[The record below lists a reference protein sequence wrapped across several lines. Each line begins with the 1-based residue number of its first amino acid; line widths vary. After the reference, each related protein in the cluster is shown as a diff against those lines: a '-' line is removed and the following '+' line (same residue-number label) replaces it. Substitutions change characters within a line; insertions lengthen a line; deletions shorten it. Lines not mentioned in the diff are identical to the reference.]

1 MLRFKNVYLIPVIT
15 FISLLVAL
23 YLEEDIL
30 GGGKEDYEYHIKY
43 FLEFSDN
50 FYKAFIEF
58 GSNQESSSVR
68 NSPIFYMIFSIFLKI
83 GISLESLKLINLLI
97 MVPFFIF
104 FFKCLEIKYSQID
117 LETKLILFSILF
129 LSPTI
134 RTLLIFPYLLLWALC
149 FFLISIYFFL
159 SFEKT
164 KNFNEKINFACFN
177 LIFLAISAYFTPN
190 FSVFFI
196 FFTYRFFLFYRF
208 KKEIFIIILSNIILA
223 LPAIYFIISKDYYLF
238 NSTVGDVENYIKYNL
253 SNKIIIISS
262 MCFLFFLPYIKFKKL
277 IYKMSQNFKLD
288 NIFFILSFFICIN
301 LYFYNFDLGP
311 NNSGGGLFYHLS
323 QLIFNNSLIL
333 FLIFIFCL
341 YLFKHVELY
350 NLNNILIF
358 FILVFYNLQ
367 FTIYYKY
374 FDPLIFFIFLFM
386 IKFKKNENF
395 NIKKI
400 SKKYYLLYLIFLSLN
415 FSKQFL
421 VY

>member
-43 FLEFSDN
+43 FLGFSDN

-83 GISLESLKLINLLI
+83 GISLEGLKLINLLI

-134 RTLLIFPYLLLWALC
+134 RTLLIWPYPLLWALC

-262 MCFLFFLPYIKFKKL
+262 MCFLFFLPYIKFKEL

-374 FDPLIFFIFLFM
+374 FDPLIFFIFLFI

>member
-134 RTLLIFPYLLLWALC
+134 RTLLIWPYPLLWALC

>member
-134 RTLLIFPYLLLWALC
+134 RTLLIWPYPLLWALC

-159 SFEKT
+159 SFKKN

-333 FLIFIFCL
+333 FLIFFFCL

>member
-134 RTLLIFPYLLLWALC
+134 RTLLIWPYPLLWALC

-262 MCFLFFLPYIKFKKL
+262 MCFLFFLPYIKFKEL

-395 NIKKI
+395 NIKKV

>member
-23 YLEEDIL
+23 YLEEDTL

-83 GISLESLKLINLLI
+83 GISLEGLKLINLLI

-117 LETKLILFSILF
+117 LETKLIFFSILF

-134 RTLLIFPYLLLWALC
+134 RTLLIWPYPLLWALC

-238 NSTVGDVENYIKYNL
+238 NSTVGGVENYIKYNL

-262 MCFLFFLPYIKFKKL
+262 MCFLFFLPYVKFKEL
-277 IYKMSQNFKLD
+277 IHKMSQNFKLD

>member
-23 YLEEDIL
+23 YLEEDTL

-83 GISLESLKLINLLI
+83 GISLEGLKLINLLI

-117 LETKLILFSILF
+117 LETKLIFFSILF

-134 RTLLIFPYLLLWALC
+134 RTLLIWPYPLLWALC

-196 FFTYRFFLFYRF
+196 
-208 KKEIFIIILSNIILA
+208 
-223 LPAIYFIISKDYYLF
+223 YF
-238 NSTVGDVENYIKYNL
+238 
-253 SNKIIIISS
+253 
-262 MCFLFFLPYIKFKKL
+262 
-277 IYKMSQNFKLD
+277 
-288 NIFFILSFFICIN
+288 
-301 LYFYNFDLGP
+301 
-311 NNSGGGLFYHLS
+311 
-323 QLIFNNSLIL
+323 
-333 FLIFIFCL
+333 
-341 YLFKHVELY
+341 
-350 NLNNILIF
+350 
-358 FILVFYNLQ
+358 
-367 FTIYYKY
+367 
-374 FDPLIFFIFLFM
+374 
-386 IKFKKNENF
+386 
-395 NIKKI
+395 
-400 SKKYYLLYLIFLSLN
+400 
-415 FSKQFL
+415 
-421 VY
+421 

>member
-1 MLRFKNVYLIPVIT
+1 
-15 FISLLVAL
+15 
-23 YLEEDIL
+23 
-30 GGGKEDYEYHIKY
+30 
-43 FLEFSDN
+43 LEFSDN

-134 RTLLIFPYLLLWALC
+134 RTLLIWPYPLLWALC

-262 MCFLFFLPYIKFKKL
+262 MCFLFFLPYIKFKEL

>member
-43 FLEFSDN
+43 FLGFSDN

-83 GISLESLKLINLLI
+83 GISLEGLKLINLLI

-134 RTLLIFPYLLLWALC
+134 RTLLIWPYPLLWALC

-262 MCFLFFLPYIKFKKL
+262 MCFLFFLPYIKFKEL

>member
-1 MLRFKNVYLIPVIT
+1 
-15 FISLLVAL
+15 
-23 YLEEDIL
+23 
-30 GGGKEDYEYHIKY
+30 
-43 FLEFSDN
+43 
-50 FYKAFIEF
+50 
-58 GSNQESSSVR
+58 
-68 NSPIFYMIFSIFLKI
+68 
-83 GISLESLKLINLLI
+83 
-97 MVPFFIF
+97 
-104 FFKCLEIKYSQID
+104 
-117 LETKLILFSILF
+117 
-129 LSPTI
+129 
-134 RTLLIFPYLLLWALC
+134 
-149 FFLISIYFFL
+149 
-159 SFEKT
+159 
-164 KNFNEKINFACFN
+164 
-177 LIFLAISAYFTPN
+177 
-190 FSVFFI
+190 
-196 FFTYRFFLFYRF
+196 
-208 KKEIFIIILSNIILA
+208 
-223 LPAIYFIISKDYYLF
+223 
-238 NSTVGDVENYIKYNL
+238 
-253 SNKIIIISS
+253 
-262 MCFLFFLPYIKFKKL
+262 MCFLFFLPYIKFKEL

-350 NLNNILIF
+350 NFNNILIF

>member
-134 RTLLIFPYLLLWALC
+134 RTLLIWPYPLLWALC

-262 MCFLFFLPYIKFKKL
+262 MCFLFFLPYIKFKEL

>member
-23 YLEEDIL
+23 YLEEDTL

-58 GSNQESSSVR
+58 GLNQESSSVR

-134 RTLLIFPYLLLWALC
+134 RTLLIWPYPLLWALC

-159 SFEKT
+159 S
-164 KNFNEKINFACFN
+164 
-177 LIFLAISAYFTPN
+177 
-190 FSVFFI
+190 
-196 FFTYRFFLFYRF
+196 F

-262 MCFLFFLPYIKFKKL
+262 MCFLFFLPYIKFKEL

>member
-23 YLEEDIL
+23 YLEEDTL
-30 GGGKEDYEYHIKY
+30 GRGKEDYEYHIKY

-58 GSNQESSSVR
+58 GLNQESSSVR

-83 GISLESLKLINLLI
+83 GISLEGLKLINLLI

-134 RTLLIFPYLLLWALC
+134 RTLLIWPYPLLWALC

-196 FFTYRFFLFYRF
+196 YFTYRFFLFYRF
-208 KKEIFIIILSNIILA
+208 KKEIFILILSNIVLA

-238 NSTVGDVENYIKYNL
+238 NSTVGIVENYIKYNL

-262 MCFLFFLPYIKFKKL
+262 MCFLFFLPYIKFKEL

-288 NIFFILSFFICIN
+288 NIFFILSFFVCIN

-350 NLNNILIF
+350 NFNNILIF

-395 NIKKI
+395 NIKKV